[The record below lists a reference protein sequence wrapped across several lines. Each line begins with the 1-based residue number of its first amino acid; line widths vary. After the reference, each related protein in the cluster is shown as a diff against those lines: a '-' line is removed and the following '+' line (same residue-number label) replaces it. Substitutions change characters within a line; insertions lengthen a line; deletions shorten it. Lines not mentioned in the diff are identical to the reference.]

1 MSFNTSTP
9 SKKPL
14 TPSPDDSGV
23 SIQLSELGEESEK
36 MLGSTDTDSA
46 CKSNEVIMDME
57 DGKQEQIQFMVKFHN
72 DLSTESEGS
81 DSSGTLTCFIVVHST
96 MTSFIT
102 NNSSRLKKIIL
113 VLLAVLYLAYF
124 KAALVFHAIHFCPD
138 NHNVLPL
145 IVLTCVVL
153 LLIVIS
159 YVSSRF
165 GEDIREKL
173 MLPVARS
180 IDNHWNVLKWV
191 VMLLPLAGIVAVI
204 VITVKDS
211 PKNLAS
217 LAGLAFFIIILFIF
231 SSHPTRVNWR
241 PVIGGF
247 VLQFCFAT
255 LILKWDVGYKVFS
268 FLGEEARKFLAY
280 TDVGAEFVFGKKFTD
295 HIFAM
300 KVLPVVVFFSCVIT
314 MLYHLGIMQAVISK
328 IAFVMRCTLGTTA
341 AESLCAAGNIFV
353 GQTEAPILI
362 RPFLSVMTKSE
373 LHAVMV
379 GGFATIAGG
388 VLAAYISFGIPPEH
402 LLCASVMNA
411 PCALAVSKLL
421 YPETEKSK
429 ISKTCAMT
437 KGGGQYRNILEAAAA
452 GASQSIALVANIA
465 ANLIAFLAL
474 LAFVNAT
481 LAWFG
486 AFVCLPNLSF
496 ESICHYLLMPVVYLM
511 GVRWEDAGHV
521 AELIALKTFLN
532 EFVAYEKLSEFINAR
547 LTCDDSIH
555 ILSPRSEIIATYAL
569 CGFSNLSS
577 IGIMLGGLG
586 PMAPQR
592 VGDMAQIV
600 VSALFG
606 GVVACLITASVAG
619 LLVVEVPSDLV
630 SCMVAMGNDTLAGN
644 VSLVVDVV
652 TQNASNVADLIVTTA
667 SAAV

>member
-9 SKKPL
+9 SKKKSL
-14 TPSPDDSGV
+14 TPSPDDSGI
-23 SIQLSELGEESEK
+23 SIQLSEVGEESEK
-36 MLGSTDTDSA
+36 MLSSTDTDSSD
-46 CKSNEVIMDME
+46 KT
-57 DGKQEQIQFMVKFHN
+57 DGSSDKTMGIVLDIDEE
-72 DLSTESEGS
+72 LSEGDGS
-81 DSSGTLTCFIVVHST
+81 DQSSAMLWFVSVHST
-96 MTSFIT
+96 MQTFLT
-102 NNSSRLKKIIL
+102 DHSSRLKKIFI
-113 VLLAVLYLAYF
+113 VILAVLYLAYF
-124 KAALVFHAIHFCPD
+124 KAALVLAAIHLCPD
-138 NHNVLPL
+138 EHSVVPL

-153 LLIVIS
+153 VLVIIS
-159 YVSSRF
+159 FITLRF
-165 GEDIREKL
+165 GDEIRTKIL
-173 MLPVARS
+173 LPIARS
-180 IDNHWNVLKWV
+180 IDNHWNVLGWV
-191 VMLLPLAGIVAVI
+191 VILLPLAGILAVI
-204 VITVKDS
+204 IVTVKDH
-211 PKNLAS
+211 PTNLVS
-217 LAGLAFFIIILFIF
+217 LAGLVFFILVLFVC
-231 SSHPTRVNWR
+231 SSHPTKVNWR

-247 VLQFCFAT
+247 LLQFCFAT
-255 LILKWDVGYKVFS
+255 LILKWDVGYSVFS
-268 FLGEEARKFLAY
+268 FIGEEARKFLSY
-280 TDVGAEFVFGKKFTD
+280 TDVGAKFVFGDKFVD

-314 MLYHLGIMQAVISK
+314 MLYHLGIMQAIISK

-388 VLAAYISFGIPPEH
+388 VLAAYIQFGIPPEH

-486 AFVCLPNLSF
+486 AFVCVPNLSF
-496 ESICHYLLMPVVYLM
+496 ELICHYLLMPVVYLM

-532 EFVAYEKLSEFINAR
+532 EFVAYEKLSEFISAR
-547 LTCDDSIH
+547 LKCDDGMH

-586 PMAPQR
+586 PMALGR
-592 VGDMAQIV
+592 VGDMAQVV

-619 LLVVEVPSDLV
+619 LLVVEVPTDLI
-630 SCMVAMGNDTLAGN
+630 SCMNGT
-644 VSLVVDVV
+644 LVVNV
-652 TQNASNVADLIVTTA
+652 TQSASDITSYVISTATAVASGV
-667 SAAV
+667 V

>member
-9 SKKPL
+9 SKKKSL
-14 TPSPDDSGV
+14 TPSPDDLGI
-23 SIQLSELGEESEK
+23 SIQLSEVGEESEK
-36 MLGSTDTDSA
+36 MLGSTAKTDGSSD
-46 CKSNEVIMDME
+46 KTGVIVLDIDE
-57 DGKQEQIQFMVKFHN
+57 E
-72 DLSTESEGS
+72 LSEGDGS
-81 DSSGTLTCFIVVHST
+81 DQSSAMLWFVSVHST
-96 MTSFIT
+96 MQTFLT
-102 NNSSRLKKIIL
+102 DHSSRLKKIFVVI
-113 VLLAVLYLAYF
+113 LAVLYLAYF
-124 KAALVFHAIHFCPD
+124 KAALVFAAIHLCPD
-138 NHNVLPL
+138 EHSVVPL

-153 LLIVIS
+153 VLVIIS
-159 YVSSRF
+159 FITSRF
-165 GEDIREKL
+165 GDEIRTKIL
-173 MLPVARS
+173 LPIARS
-180 IDNHWNVLKWV
+180 IDNHWNVLRWV
-191 VMLLPLAGIVAVI
+191 VVLLPLAGILAVI
-204 VITVKDS
+204 IVTVKDH
-211 PKNLAS
+211 PTNLAS
-217 LAGLAFFIIILFIF
+217 LAGLVFFIVVLFVC
-231 SSHPTRVNWR
+231 SSHPTKVNWR

-247 VLQFCFAT
+247 LLQFCFAT
-255 LILKWDVGYKVFS
+255 LILKWDVGYSVFS
-268 FLGEEARKFLAY
+268 FIGEEARKFLSY
-280 TDVGAEFVFGKKFTD
+280 TDVGAKFVFGDKFVD

-314 MLYHLGIMQAVISK
+314 MLYHLGIMQAIIGK

-353 GQTEAPILI
+353 GLTEAPILI

-388 VLAAYISFGIPPEH
+388 VLAAYIQFGISPEH

-486 AFVCLPNLSF
+486 AFVCVPNLSF
-496 ESICHYLLMPVVYLM
+496 ELICHYLLMPVVYLM

-532 EFVAYEKLSEFINAR
+532 EFVAYEKLSKFISAR
-547 LTCDDSIH
+547 LECDDGMH

-586 PMAPQR
+586 PMAPGR
-592 VGDMAQIV
+592 VGDMAQVV

-619 LLVVEVPSDLV
+619 LLVVEVPTDLI
-630 SCMVAMGNDTLAGN
+630 SCMNGT
-644 VSLVVDVV
+644 LVVNV
-652 TQNASNVADLIVTTA
+652 TQSASDITSYVISTATTVANGVA
-667 SAAV
+667 